1 MLLRRP
7 WTGLLIPDRY
17 AEEHGFNIK
26 RGVRNRRV
34 LEFADGSR
42 QRAVGQVETSWTF
55 DSGQRIPL
63 IFEVLEDCLHD
74 VILGEEVLWEHN
86 VFETYAASI
95 QTLPSD
101 IESFDLAPFSFV
113 PKWVQKLSGVLKPNR
128 ECEPS
133 RPLYRPKVSVI
144 LI

>member
-1 MLLRRP
+1 MRRP
-7 WTGLLIPDRY
+7 RIDILRPNRY

-26 RGVRNRRV
+26 RGSENRRV

-55 DSGQRIPL
+55 ESGQRIPL

-74 VILGEEVLWEHN
+74 VILGEEVLWEYD

-101 IESFDLAPFSFV
+101 TDPFDLAPFSFV
-113 PKWVQKLSGVLKPNR
+113 PGWVQKISGANKPNR

-133 RPLYRPKVSVI
+133 RPCMVLRSALY
-144 LI
+144 